1 MMLGDGWSAFKTW
14 GANNNQGWYLSTEKS
29 DWNKFGGGKVPMKT
43 CYYMLKFTPSG
54 KVYGWRARNRR
65 RSEGDEN
72 EDGVWELLETE
83 AQIEA
88 ETSASLEDD
97 NESDGVLELIEEES
111 FSSLDDD
118 QVEDPSLTRRLER
131 ALGLKLA
138 ELQAPPPQEQE
149 AEARG

>member
-14 GANNNQGWYLSTEKS
+14 GANNNQGWCLSTEKS

-83 AQIEA
+83 ALTEA
-88 ETSASLEDD
+88 ETSPSLDDD
-97 NESDGVLELIEEES
+97 NESDGVWELIEDES
-111 FSSLDDD
+111 SPSLDDD
-118 QVEDPSLTRRLER
+118 KVQDPPLTRRLER

-138 ELQAPPPQEQE
+138 ELQAPHTPD
-149 AEARG
+149 AE